1 MNSSG
6 CRIILQPQIK
16 HHLSRR
22 YELKEIVL
30 VNEQKFTIISI
41 IQLYDIPGLVQRTQR
56 RMISAVETEDAS
68 GDISRNCWYFIMME
82 GFLSVIRR
90 EYTSSLVIVTWK
102 LQWSR
107 RWVITKAREESPIT
121 VIYSLQLHIQYIHWE
136 IEDITVDDE
145 SLHGWYLKWLMDSY
159 AFLDCDL

>member
-41 IQLYDIPGLVQRTQR
+41 IQLYDILGLVQRTQR

-68 GDISRNCWYFIMME
+68 GDISRNC
-82 GFLSVIRR
+82 
-90 EYTSSLVIVTWK
+90 
-102 LQWSR
+102 
-107 RWVITKAREESPIT
+107 
-121 VIYSLQLHIQYIHWE
+121 
-136 IEDITVDDE
+136 
-145 SLHGWYLKWLMDSY
+145 
-159 AFLDCDL
+159 